1 MNAHLTYIVARQ
13 HIADL
18 HRAAER
24 ARLARDAGTGRRDSR
39 VSSPIARL
47 GALLARLTARL
58 APTGPREANDAAR
71 TPLAHDSVVDMSTPT
86 ETSCADVC

>member
-1 MNAHLTYIVARQ
+1 MNPHLNYIVAQQ

-39 VSSPIARL
+39 VWTPITRL
-47 GALLARLTARL
+47 SAQLARLTGRL
-58 APTGPREANDAAR
+58 APTGLRDANDPVR
-71 TPLAHDSVVDMSTPT
+71 TPLAHDPVVDVSTPT

>member
-1 MNAHLTYIVARQ
+1 MNAHLNYIVAQQ

-39 VSSPIARL
+39 GWTPITWI
-47 GALLARLTARL
+47 GAQLARLTARL
-58 APTGPREANDAAR
+58 APTGPRDANNQAR
-71 TPLAHDSVVDMSTPT
+71 TPLAHDPIVEMSTPT
-86 ETSCADVC
+86 ETSRADVR

>member
-1 MNAHLTYIVARQ
+1 MNPHLNYIVAQQ

-39 VSSPIARL
+39 VSNPIARL
-47 GALLARLTARL
+47 GAQLARLTAWL
-58 APTGPREANDAAR
+58 AFIGPREANDTAR
-71 TPLAHDSVVDMSTPT
+71 TPFAHDSVVDMSTLT